1 MSCCCIFAPAK
12 RMASGMPRYAMMA
25 FCNGIC
31 VTSFLGG
38 DAAEVE
44 RRGFKLRQPVWY
56 PHCLYLATLVKVW
69 RSQNSGNFRVLE
81 SYRKPWIGLKKTTKT
96 ESKTSKSLTRYML
109 ELLRCLVSV
118 QAAGRN
124 SSNVCWYSILGM
136 AAWRNHNEGV
146 HTTNSWVQKMWL

>member
-1 MSCCCIFAPAK
+1 MSCCCIFCNPPKMHGLRNAK
-12 RMASGMPRYAMMA
+12 VCDDGLLQWNMCHKLPGRRSCWSGIHIAYMYSYTGQKCGEAKTRE
-25 FCNGIC
+25 I
-31 VTSFLGG
+31 S
-38 DAAEVE
+38 
-44 RRGFKLRQPVWY
+44 
-56 PHCLYLATLVKVW
+56 
-69 RSQNSGNFRVLE
+69 RVLE
-81 SYRKPWIGLKKTTKT
+81 SYRKPRICLKKTTKT

-124 SSNVCWYSILGM
+124 SSNICWYSILGM